1 MAESFDRKRHDLR
14 LLQRERAEISG
25 VEEVLS
31 FDEESVWMET
41 TEGALTIHG
50 SGLKVE
56 KLNIEEGEVWIEGN
70 VDSVEYGK
78 ESGTEK
84 MSMLKRLFR

>member
-1 MAESFDRKRHDLR
+1 
-14 LLQRERAEISG
+14 
-25 VEEVLS
+25 
-31 FDEESVWMET
+31 MET

-70 VDSVEYGK
+70 VDSVEYGQ
-78 ESGTEK
+78 EGGTEK